1 LGATVGLKIAAES
14 VDKKKPGPRCG
25 MGVILAALEIEDL
38 EYFEDMKRE
47 GRTGTYIADVFR
59 EDGYDV
65 SEFMVR
71 RHNAGRCSCR

>member
-1 LGATVGLKIAAES
+1 
-14 VDKKKPGPRCG
+14 
-25 MGVILAALEIEDL
+25 MGVILAGLDIEDL